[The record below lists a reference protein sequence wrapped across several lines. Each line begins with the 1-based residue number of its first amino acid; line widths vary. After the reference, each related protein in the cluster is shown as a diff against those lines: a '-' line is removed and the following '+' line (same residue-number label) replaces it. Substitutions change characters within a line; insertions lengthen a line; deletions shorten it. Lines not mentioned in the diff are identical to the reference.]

1 MLLKKKKFIIILLN
15 YITDLE
21 ISSDSNE
28 EILDKIQIKKNPD
41 KEYSSEEE
49 CSGKEDS
56 NEEEDSDEK
65 N

>member
-28 EILDKIQIKKNPD
+28 EILDKI
-41 KEYSSEEE
+41 
-49 CSGKEDS
+49 
-56 NEEEDSDEK
+56 
-65 N
+65 

>member
-1 MLLKKKKFIIILLN
+1 MLLKKKKFLIILLN

-41 KEYSSEEE
+41 KEDSSEEE